1 MQGLGTDRKTPRMSK
16 YERPNIRAMQGY
28 TWGEQPQDARTIKL
42 NTNENPYPV
51 SARVQEALSGIDAA
65 SLRAYPQP
73 TADRLRDA
81 IAARHGLSREQI
93 VVTNGGDEALRLAIT
108 TFVEPKAAF
117 GMASPSYS
125 LYPVLAN
132 IHDAGIVEVPLGDDW
147 VLPEDLAPTLNAAGA
162 ELTCL
167 VNPHAPSGTLTDT
180 ETLSRI
186 AASLDGVLLIDEAY
200 VDFVDPA
207 RAYDSTQLLETHDNV
222 LILRTFS
229 KGYSLAGLRLG
240 YLLGSTELIA
250 PIIGKTRD
258 SYNIDHISQTVGLAA
273 FEDLQHAATSWAQVR
288 ESRAHLVNALGQLG
302 LQSPPSE
309 ANFVLATVPATAR
322 QDAAAL
328 YASLKA
334 QGILVRYFDTA
345 RLDDKLRISIGT
357 PEENDRLVA
366 ALTQALT

>member
-1 MQGLGTDRKTPRMSK
+1 MSK
-16 YERPNIRAMQGY
+16 YERPNIRAMHGY
-28 TWGEQPQDARTIKL
+28 TWGEQPQDTQTIKL

-51 SARVQEALSGIDAA
+51 SARVQAALAAIDVA
-65 SLRAYPQP
+65 SLRTYPQP

-81 IAARHGLSREQI
+81 IAERHGLHREQI

-132 IHDAGIVEVPLGDDW
+132 IHDARVVEVPLGDDW
-147 VLPEDLAPTLNAAGA
+147 TLPEDLAASLNAAGA
-162 ELTCL
+162 QLTCL
-167 VNPHAPSGTLTDT
+167 VNPHAPSGQLNDV

-186 AASLDGVLLIDEAY
+186 ASELDGLLLIDEAY

-207 RAYDSTQLLETHDNV
+207 RAYDSTQLLATHDNV

-240 YLLGSTELIA
+240 YLLGSTALIA

-258 SYNIDHISQTVGLAA
+258 SYNIDHISQTIGLAA
-273 FEDLQHAATSWAQVR
+273 FEDLQHAEASWQRVR
-288 ESRAHLVNALGQLG
+288 ESRAQLSLALGQLG
-302 LQSPPSE
+302 LTSPPSE
-309 ANFVLATVPATAR
+309 ANFILVTVPAGAKL
-322 QDAAAL
+322 DAASL
-328 YASLKA
+328 YAGLKA
-334 QGILVRYFDTA
+334 QGILVRYFEAA
-345 RLDDKLRISIGT
+345 RLDDKLRISVGT
-357 PEENDRLVA
+357 PAENERLIA